1 MNIFRHI
8 LIGLASLVFITAVT
22 GFAYTLTLHTT
33 VMDRTVVKTWLN
45 ESQVYDGRLINALVQ
60 TATANN
66 GQDGTPQPPAPTNAL
81 TPSPDVVKT
90 ALNATFTPEF
100 TRTQIEGVI
109 NDAYDWIDG
118 TRPNFTFSIPI
129 DQKRDTLIA
138 QLAKGLGPQIAALP
152 ICQVT
157 TYTQNSVCRP
167 PNVTVEQLANE
178 ITAQSVNDSG
188 TFAKPINNESL
199 TQANTQQSSKQPTLS
214 QLPTVRKTIDL
225 LLWLLPVVGLTS
237 LIAIIFATTKGQR
250 MAQVARLSRRVSL
263 SMLFIFIPTVIVV
276 YLAKDNDFGL
286 AGMFNAQTGELVVP
300 LVKTILVGILS
311 RLGLIT
317 GSIAALSA
325 ATWIILNILQ
335 RHKPQPLPV
344 APSINPSTPPPIEA
358 SAPLEQQPLSRPAS
372 PSIAIP
378 EPSQQPPINPEQPP
392 TNYR

>member
-66 GQDGTPQPPAPTNAL
+66 GQDGTPQPAPTNAL

-167 PNVTVEQLANE
+167 PNVTVEQLAN
-178 ITAQSVNDSG
+178 
-188 TFAKPINNESL
+188 
-199 TQANTQQSSKQPTLS
+199 
-214 QLPTVRKTIDL
+214 
-225 LLWLLPVVGLTS
+225 
-237 LIAIIFATTKGQR
+237 
-250 MAQVARLSRRVSL
+250 
-263 SMLFIFIPTVIVV
+263 
-276 YLAKDNDFGL
+276 
-286 AGMFNAQTGELVVP
+286 
-300 LVKTILVGILS
+300 
-311 RLGLIT
+311 
-317 GSIAALSA
+317 
-325 ATWIILNILQ
+325 
-335 RHKPQPLPV
+335 
-344 APSINPSTPPPIEA
+344 
-358 SAPLEQQPLSRPAS
+358 
-372 PSIAIP
+372 
-378 EPSQQPPINPEQPP
+378 
-392 TNYR
+392 